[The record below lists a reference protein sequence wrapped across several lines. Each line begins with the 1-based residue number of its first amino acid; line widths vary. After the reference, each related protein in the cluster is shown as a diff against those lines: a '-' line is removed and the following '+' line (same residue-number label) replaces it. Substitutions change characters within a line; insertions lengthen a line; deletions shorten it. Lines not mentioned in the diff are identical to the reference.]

1 MIKSNPLAV
10 ALASVLFLSAL
21 AACWSSLWWFLGT
34 RELQAIEFQ
43 NQSLVRVSQAMQ
55 SLANDAVEYGRKNPA
70 IDPVLYQ
77 FELKQRATPAAQP
90 AATPAP
96 KTTR

>member
-1 MIKSNPLAV
+1 MIKSNPFAV
-10 ALASVLFLSAL
+10 ALACVLFLSAL

-77 FELKQRATPAAQP
+77 FELKQRTAPAAQP
-90 AATPAP
+90 AATSAP